1 MFVEF
6 VAHTHTHGA
15 ASEWVVVE
23 FRHSLPQLKQQIF
36 SSTDAHSTL
45 LTPPPPP
52 PPPPWF
58 VSRDSGPE
66 EVDVGGVEL
75 GKEEEED

>member
-36 SSTDAHSTL
+36 SSTDAHVAVSDGIVVPRSL
-45 LTPPPPP
+45 LLLLLLLLLPGL
-52 PPPPWF
+52 
-58 VSRDSGPE
+58 S
-66 EVDVGGVEL
+66 L
-75 GKEEEED
+75 GIQDQKKWM

>member
-1 MFVEF
+1 M
-6 VAHTHTHGA
+6 GC
-15 ASEWVVVE
+15 
-23 FRHSLPQLKQQIF
+23 RRIPPF
-36 SSTDAHSTL
+36 SSAAQATNLFFDRRTCRSLRRNCGSTL